1 MAYTL
6 KLNGDK
12 VKGLSIRTNNGLQDV
27 KTVKQ
32 GNDVLWEME
41 KVATPVISCSNN
53 VVTMTC
59 STAGATIKYSTNG
72 GSSYS
77 TYSSAITISATTTYT
92 VFAVKSGMLDSETTT
107 YTATYKGTVA
117 KPTVSCSNNVVTM
130 SCSTSGA
137 TIKYST
143 NGGSSYS
150 TYSSPITISSTTT
163 YTVYATKSGM
173 FDSATTTYKATYVKP
188 KLAKATVKCTNI
200 TQDRITLTFTHSAGS
215 GVTYYVNYG
224 ANSSISN
231 PTTSSSG
238 YMSKLT
244 GSGSN
249 SKSETYFQIQGSYK
263 YIKVLA
269 TKSGYTNSDILSY
282 KYTYPST
289 TPTTF

>member
-6 KLNGDK
+6 KLNGGK
-12 VKGLSIRTNNGLQDV
+12 VKGLSIMTNNGLQDV

-59 STAGATIKYSTNG
+59 STVGATIRYSANG
-72 GSSYS
+72 GSTYS
-77 TYSSAITISATTTYT
+77 IYSSAITISATTTYT

-173 FDSATTTYKATYVKP
+173 FDSATTTYTATYVKP
-188 KLAKATVKCTNI
+188 KLAKATVTCTAI
-200 TQDRITLTFTHSAGS
+200 TQDRITLSFSHSAGS

-224 ANSSISN
+224 ATSSVSN
-231 PTTSSSG
+231 PTTSS
-238 YMSKLT
+238 YLSKLT
-244 GSGSN
+244 GSGST
-249 SKSETYFQIQGSYK
+249 SSASTYFQIQGTYK

-282 KYTYPST
+282 KYSYPSK